1 MARIETIFYSY
12 CVRHPLATGFL
23 SSLDIASK
31 HKTLLLLAVCVLLA
45 HLLRDAPIQLLEGLE
60 LSRIPLLVTF

>member
-1 MARIETIFYSY
+1 MEMARIETNFYFY

-23 SSLDIASK
+23 SSLDTA
-31 HKTLLLLAVCVLLA
+31 HKTLLFLAVCVLLA
-45 HLLRDAPIQLLEGLE
+45 NLLRDATIQLLEGLE